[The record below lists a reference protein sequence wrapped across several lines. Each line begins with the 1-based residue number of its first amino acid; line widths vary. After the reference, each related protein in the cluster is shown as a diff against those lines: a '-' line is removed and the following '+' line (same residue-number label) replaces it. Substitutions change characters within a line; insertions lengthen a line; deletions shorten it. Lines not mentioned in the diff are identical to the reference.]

1 MYTRTN
7 TMNVFD
13 NIIRPLLFKLPPEQA
28 HKLAEFVFKIKPMWK
43 AISPLLDVKDHR
55 LETNMGG
62 LHLPN
67 PIGLAA
73 GYDKDCKFMDS
84 LRHIGFGYLVG
95 GTVVTNK
102 QPGNAKPRL
111 LRDKINR
118 SLVNA
123 LGFPSK
129 GLETAYNNLKNST
142 NRVGPTIV
150 SISGLSIDQFEHC
163 YNRIQKVCDGV
174 ELNISSPN
182 TDGIRIFQEIIN
194 LEGLL
199 TQLNIVKNVPI
210 FVKLPPYLNNDQK
223 GSIMDIVDTCI
234 KYSVEGV
241 TVANT
246 IPTKDTR
253 LFVGKG
259 GISGR
264 PLYLNM
270 LRMVKEIRSY
280 SKKALAINA
289 CGGIFS
295 GDDVIEAL
303 NAGATT
309 VQLYTSF
316 VYQGPGIVR
325 SINNYLIKFMNL
337 NLETIVRNY

>member
-1 MYTRTN
+1 
-7 TMNVFD
+7 
-13 NIIRPLLFKLPPEQA
+13 
-28 HKLAEFVFKIKPMWK
+28 
-43 AISPLLDVKDHR
+43 
-55 LETNMGG
+55 
-62 LHLPN
+62 
-67 PIGLAA
+67 
-73 GYDKDCKFMDS
+73 
-84 LRHIGFGYLVG
+84 
-95 GTVVTNK
+95 NK
-102 QPGNAKPRL
+102 QPGNTKPRL
-111 LRDKINR
+111 FRDKINR

-129 GLETAYNNLKNST
+129 GLETAYNNLNSRT
-142 NRVGPTIV
+142 NRISPTIV
-150 SISGLSIDQFEHC
+150 SISGLSIEQFYHC
-163 YNRIQKVCDGV
+163 YKRIQQVCDGV

-199 TQLNIVKNVPI
+199 AQLNAIKNVPI

-223 GSIMDIVDTCI
+223 RSIMDIVNTCI
-234 KYSVEGV
+234 KYSVDGV

-246 IPTKDTR
+246 RPTKDTR

-270 LRMVKEIRSY
+270 LRMVQEIRSY
-280 SKKALAINA
+280 SKKTLSINA

-295 GDDVIEAL
+295 GNDAIRAL

-316 VYQGPGIVR
+316 VYQGPSIVR
-325 SINNYLIKFMNL
+325 NINKYLIKFMNL
-337 NLETIVRNY
+337 NLETTLTNY

>member
-1 MYTRTN
+1 MYTHTN

-28 HKLAEFVFKIKPMWK
+28 HKLSEFVFKINPIWK
-43 AISPLLDVKDHR
+43 AISPLLDVTDRR
-55 LETNMGG
+55 LGTNMGG
-62 LHLPN
+62 LHLQN

-73 GYDKDCKFMDS
+73 GYDKDCEIMDS
-84 LRHIGFGYLVG
+84 LQHIGFGYLVG
-95 GTVVTNK
+95 GTVVANK
-102 QPGNAKPRL
+102 QPGNTKPRL
-111 LRDKINR
+111 FRDNTNR

-129 GLETAYNNLKNST
+129 GLETAYNNLNSST
-142 NRVGPTIV
+142 NRVSPTIV
-150 SISGLSIDQFEHC
+150 SISGLSIEQFEHC
-163 YNRIQKVCDGV
+163 YKRIQKVCDGV

-182 TDGIRIFQEIIN
+182 TDGIRIFQEITN

-199 TQLNIVKNVPI
+199 TQLNAIKNVPI

-223 GSIMDIVDTCI
+223 RSIMDIVDTCI

-246 IPTKDTR
+246 RPTKNTR

-259 GISGR
+259 GVSGR

-270 LRMVKEIRSY
+270 LRMVQEIRSY

-295 GDDVIEAL
+295 GNDVLQAL

-309 VQLYTSF
+309 AQLYTSF

-325 SINNYLIKFMNL
+325 SINKYLIKYMNL
-337 NLETIVRNY
+337 HLETILKNY